1 MRIQKVESWKEKAER
16 SKSQIEE
23 RMLLFKNQE
32 KELIQAGKE
41 IGLDFTNYDLAS
53 KEVTM

>member
-1 MRIQKVESWKEKAER
+1 MRIKKVENWKEKAER

-23 RMLLFKNQE
+23 RTLLFKNQE
-32 KELIQAGKE
+32 KELILAGKD
-41 IGLDFTNYDLAS
+41 IGLDFTNYDLTS